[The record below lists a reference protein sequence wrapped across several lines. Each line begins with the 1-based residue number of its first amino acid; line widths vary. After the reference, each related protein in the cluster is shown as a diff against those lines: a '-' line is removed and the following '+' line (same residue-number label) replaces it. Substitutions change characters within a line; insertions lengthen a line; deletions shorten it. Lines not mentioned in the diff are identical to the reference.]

1 MRLIPY
7 PVRNYRV
14 SLLGMRKQQAG
25 GALGTI
31 IVIALLAA
39 AGYYAYTLFV
49 APSEPPSCKATLNSC
64 ISQCRKTSTEAP
76 ALQACQESCQRDAAA
91 CK

>member
-1 MRLIPY
+1 MRQ
-7 PVRNYRV
+7 RQR
-14 SLLGMRKQQAG
+14 G

-31 IVIALLAA
+31 IVIALLAG
-39 AGYYAYTLFV
+39 AGYYAYTEFV
-49 APSEPPSCKATLNSC
+49 APKAPPSCKATFNSC
-64 ISQCRKTSTEAP
+64 VVSCRKTSTEAP